1 MKKKIGKSLCLFSGK
16 GGVGKTILTLNLAA
30 IYSQINKHVLI
41 VDLDLS
47 SGGIALATNK
57 VFDKTIYNFVD
68 DYNNNRF
75 KDFNDYVV
83 KYNENIDIMSS
94 PKDPRQASKI
104 DSKYIEILLDKA
116 MFHYDM
122 VLIDTNHNLNELN
135 LVVLDAAD
143 NILFVIENDP
153 MDLKNMKSL
162 LSIFKDLDKTN
173 YKILLNNSR
182 DPFKKY
188 FTLYDMKTIIKN
200 NIDYEISSEFFL
212 KNMDSY
218 VMNGEIPMLQPKA
231 PNIFNKDYTTMMN
244 LAVSFLGGDNNEQ
257 NQFN

>member
-83 KYNENIDIMSS
+83 KYNDYIDIMPS

-244 LAVSFLGGDNNEQ
+244 LAVSFLGGDSNEQ
-257 NQFN
+257 N

>member
-16 GGVGKTILTLNLAA
+16 GGVGKTVLTLNLAA
-30 IYSQINKHVLI
+30 VYSQINKHVLI

-47 SGGIALATNK
+47 GGGIALATNK
-57 VFDKTIYNFVD
+57 AFDKTIYNFVD

-83 KYNENIDIMSS
+83 KYNDYIDIMPS

-143 NILFVIENDP
+143 NILFVMENDP
-153 MDLKNMKSL
+153 MDLKNIKSL
-162 LSIFKDLDKTN
+162 LSIFKDLEKTN
-173 YKILLNNSR
+173 YKVLLNNSR

-200 NIDYEISSEFFL
+200 NIDYEISSEFYL
-212 KNMDSY
+212 KNMDAY

-244 LAVSFLGGDNNEQ
+244 LAVNFLGGDNNEQ
-257 NQFN
+257 N

>member
-57 VFDKTIYNFVD
+57 AFDKTIYNFVD

-83 KYNENIDIMSS
+83 KYNENIDIMPS

-257 NQFN
+257 N

>member
-30 IYSQINKHVLI
+30 VYSQINKHVLI

-83 KYNENIDIMSS
+83 KYNDYIDIMPS

-143 NILFVIENDP
+143 NILFVMENDP

-200 NIDYEISSEFFL
+200 NIDYEISSEFYL
-212 KNMDSY
+212 KNIDSY

-244 LAVSFLGGDNNEQ
+244 LAVNFLGGDSNEQ
-257 NQFN
+257 N

>member
-83 KYNENIDIMSS
+83 KYNENIDIMPS

-244 LAVSFLGGDNNEQ
+244 LAVSFLGGDSNEQ
-257 NQFN
+257 N

>member
-16 GGVGKTILTLNLAA
+16 GGVGKTILALNLAA
-30 IYSQINKHVLI
+30 VYSQINKHVLI

-83 KYNENIDIMSS
+83 KYNDYIDIMPS

-188 FTLYDMKTIIKN
+188 FTLYDIKTIIKN

-257 NQFN
+257 N

>member
-16 GGVGKTILTLNLAA
+16 GGVGKTVLTLNLAA
-30 IYSQINKHVLI
+30 VYSQINKHVLI

-47 SGGIALATNK
+47 GGGIALATNK
-57 VFDKTIYNFVD
+57 AFDKTIYNFVD

-83 KYNENIDIMSS
+83 KYNDYIDIMPS

-162 LSIFKDLDKTN
+162 LSIFKDLEKTN

-257 NQFN
+257 N

>member
-16 GGVGKTILTLNLAA
+16 GGVGKTVLTLNLAA
-30 IYSQINKHVLI
+30 VYSQINKHVLI

-47 SGGIALATNK
+47 GGGIALATNK
-57 VFDKTIYNFVD
+57 AFDKTIYNFVD

-83 KYNENIDIMSS
+83 KYNDYIDIMPS

-143 NILFVIENDP
+143 NILFVMENDP
-153 MDLKNMKSL
+153 MDLKNIKSL
-162 LSIFKDLDKTN
+162 LSIFKDLEKTN
-173 YKILLNNSR
+173 YKVLLNNSR

-200 NIDYEISSEFFL
+200 NIDYEISSEFYL
-212 KNMDSY
+212 KNMDAY

-244 LAVSFLGGDNNEQ
+244 LAVNFWGGDNNEQ
-257 NQFN
+257 N

>member
-30 IYSQINKHVLI
+30 VYSQINKHVLI

-47 SGGIALATNK
+47 GGGIALATNK
-57 VFDKTIYNFVD
+57 AFDKTIYNFVD

-83 KYNENIDIMSS
+83 KYNENIDIMPS

-116 MFHYDM
+116 LFHYDM

-257 NQFN
+257 N

>member
-83 KYNENIDIMSS
+83 KYNENIDIMPS

-162 LSIFKDLDKTN
+162 LSIFKDLEKTN

-244 LAVSFLGGDNNEQ
+244 LAVSFLGGDSNEQ
-257 NQFN
+257 N

>member
-83 KYNENIDIMSS
+83 KYNDYIDIMPS

-162 LSIFKDLDKTN
+162 LSIFKDLEKTN

-257 NQFN
+257 N

>member
-16 GGVGKTILTLNLAA
+16 GGVGKTVLTLNLAA
-30 IYSQINKHVLI
+30 VYSQINKHVLI

-47 SGGIALATNK
+47 SGVIALATNK
-57 VFDKTIYNFVD
+57 AFDKTIYNFVD

-83 KYNENIDIMSS
+83 KYNDYIDIMPS

-143 NILFVIENDP
+143 NILFVMENDP

-162 LSIFKDLDKTN
+162 LSIFKDLEKTN
-173 YKILLNNSR
+173 YKVLLNNSR

-188 FTLYDMKTIIKN
+188 FTLYDMKNIIKN
-200 NIDYEISSEFFL
+200 NIDYEISSEFYL
-212 KNMDSY
+212 KNMDAY

-231 PNIFNKDYTTMMN
+231 PNIFNKDYTMMMN
-244 LAVSFLGGDNNEQ
+244 LAVNFLGGDNNEQ
-257 NQFN
+257 N

>member
-83 KYNENIDIMSS
+83 KYNENIDIMPS

-135 LVVLDAAD
+135 LVVLDAAY

-257 NQFN
+257 N

>member
-30 IYSQINKHVLI
+30 VYSQINKHVLI

-47 SGGIALATNK
+47 GGGIALATNK
-57 VFDKTIYNFVD
+57 AFDKTIYNFVD

-83 KYNENIDIMSS
+83 KYNENIDIMPS

-143 NILFVIENDP
+143 NILFVMENDP

-162 LSIFKDLDKTN
+162 LSIFKDLEKTN

-212 KNMDSY
+212 KNMDAY

-244 LAVSFLGGDNNEQ
+244 LAVNFLGGDNNEQ
-257 NQFN
+257 N

>member
-83 KYNENIDIMSS
+83 KYNENIDIMPS

-122 VLIDTNHNLNELN
+122 VLIDTNYNLNELN

-257 NQFN
+257 N